1 MMAEQKEKEKDGL
14 ILFYI
19 ISLSL
24 MTVAADSKKYDIDDV
39 TEISSMLHWYHC
51 NN

>member
-14 ILFYI
+14 IL

-24 MTVAADSKKYDIDDV
+24 MTVAADRKKHDIDNA